1 MFDLFRR
8 AGVVAWPLALC
19 SILAVAIVLERLY
32 VLAQL
37 RRQERLALQC
47 LRSAGPGGLR
57 QALAEAAIASSPLA
71 VVVAY
76 LLAMGPGAGGD
87 LHEAGYIAIALQRHR
102 LRRYLGTLATIG
114 ATSPFVGLFGTVL
127 GVMSAFHGMSRTGL
141 SSELMASGISE
152 ALSATALGL
161 VVAIP
166 AVVAYNYF
174 SSQVNGL
181 VLEIQGD
188 LAQMMPAI
196 RSCPPPA
203 GQE

>member
-19 SILAVAIVLERLY
+19 SILAVAVVLERLF

-37 RRQERLALQC
+37 RKQERLALQC
-47 LRSAGPGGLR
+47 LKSAGPEGLR
-57 QALAEAAIASSPLA
+57 DALVQPAIASSPLA
-71 VVVAY
+71 LIALS
-76 LLAMGPGAGGD
+76 LLAMGPGLDAD
-87 LHEAGYIAIALQRHR
+87 LREAAYIAISLQRHR

-127 GVMSAFHGMSRTGL
+127 GVMAAFHGMSRTGL

-166 AVVAYNYF
+166 AVIAYNYF
-174 SSQVNGL
+174 SGQVNGF
-181 VLEIQGD
+181 VLEIQGHV
-188 LAQMMPAI
+188 AQVMPVI
-196 RSCPPPA
+196 RACPQPPEQA
-203 GQE
+203 